1 MRCITGRFKCSLVQY
16 EKDDETRKERPKV
29 ISHSSRSLTQTAKRY
44 SQIEKETLAI
54 HVGCMKF
61 ELFVL
66 GHTFTV
72 VTDHKPLVSLFNSP
86 TKFRVER
93 ITLKLQGFDFN
104 VVHKPGK
111 WNPSDFLSGHPLPAR
126 HLSAEELEESQELE
140 CHLLKALQI
149 PSALSLYEIQEESSV
164 DPIVSKI
171 ISGLKTDTLKVN
183 DPAIK
188 DYAKVVDQLSIAHGI
203 LLKGERMVIPP
214 SLVKKVVHIGHEGHQ
229 GIVKTKQLL
238 RSLVWFPNM
247 DKLIEKHIAKWHLLS
262 GIREHTYT
270 RTYAKVLYFQIIH
283 GNESM

>member
-1 MRCITGRFKCSLVQY
+1 M
-16 EKDDETRKERPKV
+16 
-29 ISHSSRSLTQTAKRY
+29 
-44 SQIEKETLAI
+44 
-54 HVGCMKF
+54 
-61 ELFVL
+61 
-66 GHTFTV
+66 
-72 VTDHKPLVSLFNSP
+72 SLFKSP
-86 TKFRVER
+86 TKPGPFRVER
-93 ITLKLQGFDFN
+93 IRLKLQGFDFN

-111 WNPSDFLSGHPLPAR
+111 WNPSDYLSRHPLPAR

-183 DPAIK
+183 PAK
-188 DYAKVVDQLSIAHGI
+188 DYAKVIDQLSIAHGI
-203 LLKGERMVIPP
+203 LLQGARMVIPP

-247 DKLIEKHIAKWHLLS
+247 DKLIEKHITKCTSCQASVNTPIQEPMQSTVLPNYPWQCVDVDFIGPLPSGVIYLLFFNCSHL
-262 GIREHTYT
+262 R
-270 RTYAKVLYFQIIH
+270 
-283 GNESM
+283 